1 MEPIKKISVVDSV
14 VEAMLNAIQTGRFTP
29 GHKIPSE
36 RVLTQEFGVSRT
48 ALREAFQKL
57 EQLGK
62 ITIRQGDGTYL
73 NPPTA
78 ENVRGEISLAF
89 DLGTAGMN
97 QYLEAR
103 ESLETAAVRLAIER
117 ATIHDVEKLEQLL
130 KEQEEHL
137 NDTPIFAELDFRF
150 HQTLVQT
157 AQNNI
162 ILQFWLSIAPL
173 IREQQDR
180 VAPIPGMNLRAF
192 KDHIKIVE
200 SIARNTPKKA
210 ETLIQKHL
218 SMVLGDLLTGI
229 SLRLDSNNKKTTDES

>member
-14 VEAMLNAIQTGRFTP
+14 VAAMLTAIQNGRFTP
-29 GHKIPSE
+29 GRKIPSE

-73 NPPTA
+73 NPPA
-78 ENVRGEISLAF
+78 PENIRDELCLAF

-103 ESLETAAVRLAIER
+103 ESLETAATRLAIER
-117 ATIHDVEKLEQLL
+117 ATPHEIEKLGRLL
-130 KEQEEHL
+130 QEQEEQL
-137 NDTPIFAELDFRF
+137 NNTTAFAELDFKF
-150 HQTLVQT
+150 HHTLMQT
-157 AQNNI
+157 AKNKI

-180 VAPIPGMNLRAF
+180 VAPIPGMNVRAF
-192 KDHIKIVE
+192 KDHVKIVACI
-200 SIARNTPKKA
+200 SRNTPKQA
-210 ETLIQKHL
+210 QGLIQKHL

-229 SLRLDSNNKKTTDES
+229 SLRLDAGSKNTTEK

>member
-73 NPPTA
+73 NPPTS
-78 ENVRGEISLAF
+78 ENLRDEICLAF
-89 DLGTAGMN
+89 DLGNAGMN

-103 ESLETAAVRLAIER
+103 ESLETSAIRLAIER
-117 ATIHDVEKLEQLL
+117 ASVHDIEKLEQLL
-130 KEQEEHL
+130 KEQEEYL
-137 NDTPIFAELDFRF
+137 DNTAVFAELDFKF

-157 AQNNI
+157 AKNHI
-162 ILQFWLSIAPL
+162 LLQFWLSIAPL
-173 IREQQDR
+173 IQEQQHR
-180 VAPIPGMNLRAF
+180 VAPILGMNRRAF
-192 KDHIKIVE
+192 KDHVKIVE
-200 SIARNTPKKA
+200 SLARNTPKKA
-210 ETLIQKHL
+210 ENIIQKHI
-218 SMVLGDLLTGI
+218 SMILGDLLTGI
-229 SLRLDSNNKKTTDES
+229 SLRLDSNNKKPSEE